1 MPGKLTFGY
10 HYDFRNPPQWHKP
23 WDQVYTEAFD
33 VAVWS
38 EQVGFEFAWVPEHHF
53 SNDAYLPS
61 PLVALAAIAART
73 KRIKIGSW
81 VALAPLYHP
90 TRFAS
95 DCAVLDIISNG
106 RLEMALGIGYRPE
119 EYAAMGVDFTKRG
132 RLFDEWLEIVTRLWA
147 GETLDYAG
155 QHYQLDGVRMMPP
168 APRGRIP
175 LYIAGHSP
183 KAIDRA
189 LTYGDGYVGAPDG
202 ADIYVKKLREQGKD
216 VSQAKVRIGDL
227 FAVVARDPEQAME
240 ELAPYYYHVIKTY
253 AEWGGDGMEPMSLE
267 EFKTSG
273 RMQVM
278 TPEAAIAR
286 YKAMQQ
292 RMPLEHVM
300 MIMPPG
306 ISAERFVSSYAQ
318 LFADEVLPAFA

>member
-10 HYDFRNPPQWHKP
+10 MYDFRNPPQWHKP
-23 WDQVYTEAFD
+23 WDQVYAEIID
-33 VAVWS
+33 VAAWS
-38 EQVGFEFAWVPEHHF
+38 EQVGFGFAWVPEHHMA
-53 SNDAYLPS
+53 NDGYLPS

-95 DCAVLDIISNG
+95 DCAVLDIISGG
-106 RLEMALGIGYRPE
+106 RLELGLGVGYRPV
-119 EYAAMGVDFTKRG
+119 EYRAMGVDFTKRG

-175 LYIAGHSP
+175 LYIGGFAT
-183 KAIDRA
+183 KAIDRVLA
-189 LTYGDGYVGAPDG
+189 YGDGYAGTPAG
-202 ADIYVKKLREQGKD
+202 ADTYVKKLREQGKD

-240 ELAPYYYHVIKTY
+240 ELAPYYYHVNNSY
-253 AEWGGDGMEPMSLE
+253 GEWGAEGMTSMSLD
-267 EFKTSG
+267 EFKMSG
-273 RMQVM
+273 VMQIM

-286 YKAMQQ
+286 YKAMQK
-292 RMPLEHVM
+292 RMPLDHVSM
-300 MIMPPG
+300 LMPPG
-306 ISAERFVSSYAQ
+306 ISAERFVSYAQ

>member
-1 MPGKLTFGY
+1 MPGKVTFGY
-10 HYDFRNPPQWHKP
+10 HYDFRNPSQWHKP
-23 WDQVYTEAFD
+23 WEQVYAEAID

-38 EQVGFEFAWVPEHHF
+38 EQVGFEFAWVPEHHLF
-53 SNDAYLPS
+53 SDGYMPS

-73 KRIKIGSW
+73 KTIKIGTW

-95 DCAVLDIISNG
+95 DCAVLDILARG
-106 RLEMALGIGYRPE
+106 RLELGLGIGYLPQ
-119 EYAAMGVDFTKRG
+119 EYSAMGVDFTKRG
-132 RLFDEWLEIVTRLWA
+132 RLFDEWLEIVSRLWA

-175 LYIAGHSP
+175 LYIGGFAP
-183 KAIDRA
+183 KAIERA
-189 LTYGDGYVGAPDG
+189 LTYGDGYVGTPEG
-202 ADIYVKKLREQGKD
+202 ADIYVEQLRASGKD
-216 VSQAKVRIGDL
+216 VSQGKVRIGDL
-227 FAVVARDPEQAME
+227 FAVVARDPERAME
-240 ELAPYYYHVIKTY
+240 EMAPYYYHVLKIY
-253 AEWGGDGMEPMSLE
+253 ADLGGEGMEAMSLE

-273 RMQVM
+273 KMQVM

-292 RMPLEHVM
+292 RMPLEHVS

-306 ISAERFVSSYAQ
+306 ISAERFIPYAQ
-318 LFADEVLPAFA
+318 LFADEVLPAFT